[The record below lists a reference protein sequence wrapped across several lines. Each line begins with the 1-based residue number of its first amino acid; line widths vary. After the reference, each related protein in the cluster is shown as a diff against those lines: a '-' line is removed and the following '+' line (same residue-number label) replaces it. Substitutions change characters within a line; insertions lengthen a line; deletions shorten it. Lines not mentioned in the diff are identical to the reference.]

1 MTKSD
6 KAALLILAAAA
17 GVAIWRF
24 FNMPAEDRQQF
35 YRQIKEKTNSLLDN
49 AEDTVEKVNHFITEI
64 DDKGKDDWIDKL
76 YLVKKMFRDLYGSDK
91 KYLL

>member
-6 KAALLILAAAA
+6 KAAVVILGAAA

-24 FNMPAEDRQQF
+24 FKMPVEER
-35 YRQIKEKTNSLLDN
+35 RELCRHIKETTSDLLDN
-49 AEDTVEKVNHFITEI
+49 AEDTVEKVDHFITQIEE
-64 DDKGKDDWIDKL
+64 KGKDEWIDKL
-76 YLVKKMFRDLYGSDK
+76 YLIKNMFRDLYGSRK

>member
-6 KAALLILAAAA
+6 KAALIIIGAAA
-17 GVAIWRF
+17 GVAVWRF
-24 FNMPAEDRQQF
+24 FNMPVEQRNEF
-35 YRQIKEKTNSLLDN
+35 YRHVKETTSELLDN
-49 AEDTVEKVNHFITEI
+49 AEDTVEKVDHFISQI
-64 DDKGKDDWIDKL
+64 DERGKNEWIDKL

>member
-6 KAALLILAAAA
+6 KAALVILGAAA

-24 FNMPAEDRQQF
+24 FKMPLIERQEF
-35 YRQIKEKTNSLLDN
+35 CRHITETTNELLNN

-64 DDKGKDDWIDKL
+64 DEKGKDDWIDKL
-76 YLVKKMFRDLYGSDK
+76 YLVKKMFRDLYGSEK
-91 KYLL
+91 RYLL

>member
-6 KAALLILAAAA
+6 KAALVILGAAA

-24 FNMPAEDRQQF
+24 FKMPPEERREF
-35 YRQIKEKTNSLLDN
+35 CRHIKETTSDLLDN
-49 AEDTVEKVNHFITEI
+49 AEDTVEKVDHFITQI
-64 DDKGKDDWIDKL
+64 DEKSKDDWIDKI
-76 YLVKKMFRDLYGSDK
+76 YLVRQMFRDLYGSDK

>member
-6 KAALLILAAAA
+6 KVALVILSAAA

-24 FNMPAEDRQQF
+24 FKMPREDRQELF
-35 YRQIKEKTNSLLDN
+35 RHIKETTSDLLEN
-49 AEDTVEKVNHFITEI
+49 AEDTVEKVDHFITQI
-64 DDKGKDDWIDKL
+64 DEKGKDDWIDKL
-76 YLVKKMFRDLYGSDK
+76 YLIKNMFRDLYGSNK